1 MVLKYSKMPSELIY
15 KERKNKKWLSNI
27 KRKLRTFNLMKVSL
41 KYKKWLEALLLED
54 NIKRR
59 NKLLKEYK
67 DLLDRNGYMNTF

>member
-1 MVLKYSKMPSELIY
+1 MVLKYSKMPSEPIY

-27 KRKLRTFNLMKVSL
+27 KRKLKTFNLMKVLL

-59 NKLLKEYK
+59 NKLPKEYK
-67 DLLDRNGYMNTF
+67 DLLDLNGYMNTF